1 MKKTIKQMKESDRPR
16 EKLIESGFEALT
28 NTELLAIILQTG
40 TSEKNA
46 LELASEILDAFS
58 TEDLLEID
66 VKDLT
71 KIKGIKEAK
80 ATKVIASLQLG
91 KRLKEEYLNK
101 KYDKITSNED
111 VYQMFRNM
119 LAMEDREHFYIVLL
133 NNKNMVIGKEL
144 ISIGDLN
151 SSIVNPREVFK
162 KAIKKSAKSIILVH
176 NHPSGNPDPSK
187 ADIMVTR
194 RLIDAGEILDI
205 NVLDHIIIGHTDYVS
220 LKRDNYI

>member
-16 EKLIESGFEALT
+16 EKLIEFGFEALT

-46 LELASEILDAFS
+46 LELAGEILDAFS

-66 VKDLT
+66 VNDLT

-91 KRLKEEYLNK
+91 KRLKEAYLNR

-151 SSIVNPREVFK
+151 SSIVL
-162 KAIKKSAKSIILVH
+162 S
-176 NHPSGNPDPSK
+176 
-187 ADIMVTR
+187 
-194 RLIDAGEILDI
+194 LI
-205 NVLDHIIIGHTDYVS
+205 HI
-220 LKRDNYI
+220 

>member
-46 LELASEILDAFS
+46 LELAGEILDAFS
-58 TEDLLEID
+58 TEDLLQID
-66 VKDLT
+66 VRDLT

-205 NVLDHIIIGHTDYVS
+205 NVLDLSLIHI
-220 LKRDNYI
+220 